1 MRLGE
6 DQGEQ
11 LSFVPSNV
19 GLCSQPVLGR
29 ADQGVLQFTSNSS
42 WTFNKTRSTNSAC
55 PLKARFL
62 HSPLSCTTIGKQSEL
77 SQGETLLTCHS
88 GSCDSQSVPPTD
100 SGASV
105 LWRWVSLHCAAYVK
119 RRLLHVG
126 ILFISIFKKI
136 KWTLKQGNWM
146 L

>member
-42 WTFNKTRSTNSAC
+42 
-55 PLKARFL
+55 
-62 HSPLSCTTIGKQSEL
+62 
-77 SQGETLLTCHS
+77 
-88 GSCDSQSVPPTD
+88 
-100 SGASV
+100 
-105 LWRWVSLHCAAYVK
+105 
-119 RRLLHVG
+119 
-126 ILFISIFKKI
+126 
-136 KWTLKQGNWM
+136 
-146 L
+146 